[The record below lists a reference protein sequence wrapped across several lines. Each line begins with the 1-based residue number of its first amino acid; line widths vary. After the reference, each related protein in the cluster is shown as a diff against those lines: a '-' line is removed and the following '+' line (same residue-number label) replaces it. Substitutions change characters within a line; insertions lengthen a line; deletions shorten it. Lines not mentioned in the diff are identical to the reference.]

1 MDRITVNGRDV
12 TSSAEAIQRAVDAVQ
27 AGGAWPTDV
36 CVQFIPAIGQEV
48 RREVGQALAKLTAS
62 KHNMNDVS
70 PCTRC
75 AGVARRSTMCSVHR
89 KANAEA
95 SKSSRT
101 KMAGEEGPLH
111 GGASSVKR
119 ARVDAAPAGV
129 PTAAQQRLQQ
139 FLGDFA
145 KRGGCT
151 IVSARPVGANIENR
165 SSLSTDTLRAL
176 TWGAVGEEPGFRE
189 VGAWKRVGM
198 HKLSKATLLKV
209 LGRDTFRQG
218 GIAPRRNYHRRSD
231 DPTRVRLELC
241 MTAQKRR
248 ETAKALFNLVYEMRG
263 EPPPKWTPSKLK
275 DADDAATADFCAVW
289 DLLHEAGWAWCG
301 RCATTLASA

>member
-1 MDRITVNGRDV
+1 
-12 TSSAEAIQRAVDAVQ
+12 
-27 AGGAWPTDV
+27 
-36 CVQFIPAIGQEV
+36 
-48 RREVGQALAKLTAS
+48 
-62 KHNMNDVS
+62 
-70 PCTRC
+70 
-75 AGVARRSTMCSVHR
+75 MCSVHR

-101 KMAGEEGPLH
+101 KMAGAEGALPT
-111 GGASSVKR
+111 GNSAKR
-119 ARVDAAPAGV
+119 ARVDAALPA
-129 PTAAQQRLQQ
+129 QHRLQQ

-151 IVSARPVGANIENR
+151 VVSARPGGANIENR
-165 SSLSTDTLRAL
+165 SSLSTETLRAL
-176 TWGAVGEEPGFRE
+176 TWGARGEEPGFRE

-198 HKLSKATLLKV
+198 HRLSKATLEMV
-209 LGRDTFRQG
+209 LGRDTFRLG
-218 GIAPRRNYHRRSD
+218 GIAPRRNYHRKSD

-263 EPPPKWTPSKLK
+263 EPLPKWTPSKLN
-275 DADDAATADFCAVW
+275 DDAATADFCAVW